1 MGDDRFSNLAP
12 SKWRPESVS
21 IADVAQDFV
30 SRNENRKTRNFWHC
44 GQLQKVAILG
54 RFINILAMMDTL
66 TRDDVYVIFVQF
78 VEVVNKMARKCKIN
92 GRTLNLMFLC
102 IGQNF

>member
-1 MGDDRFSNLAP
+1 MSH
-12 SKWRPESVS
+12 KWSPDSVS
-21 IADVAQDFV
+21 IADVAQDFL
-30 SRNENRKTRNFWHC
+30 SRNENRKTSNFWHR

-54 RFINILAMMDTL
+54 RFINILAIMDTL
-66 TRDDVYVIFVQF
+66 TRDDVCFIFVQF

-102 IGQNF
+102 IGQIF